1 MKTLLLTIILTITTS
16 VAAAVFVTDINTSV
30 HAVSTNQHDTTSS
43 EGIYTDKILM
53 AVSEPVSSI
62 LSLSQPSR

>member
-1 MKTLLLTIILTITTS
+1 MKTLLLIIILINTNS
-16 VAAAVFVTDINTSV
+16 VAAAVFVTDFNSSV

-62 LSLSQPSR
+62 LPLSQPFR